1 MAVDAMVL
9 WAGRPRQ
16 LTRTDLVGDALGL
29 RARVPYGGAAA
40 IRARH
45 APLVAA
51 ALIALQGWARTVDL
65 VPADLPSST
74 DADAVLLTDEDVVGD
89 DAAIPATG
97 MPQAAIETVWRLR
110 TSGTTGAPRRAEH
123 ALASLSRAV
132 RPLRQLPDAE
142 GPAGSDRRW
151 GLLYPPTRMAGLQ
164 VLLQALGAGEVV
176 CDATHVDGLG
186 RRVAWLKEHGVNAL
200 SATPTVWRQILQS
213 QAGPGLPL
221 RQVTLGGEIAT
232 QDLLDALRRTY
243 PEAKIT
249 HVYATT
255 ETGSV
260 FAVSDGRAGF
270 PATFVTA
277 DPADSAGSS
286 APGPDAPGPSAPGP
300 HAPTGS
306 GPGLHV
312 RDGVLRVWA
321 PWSSAAGADG
331 FVTTGDLVEIHGDR
345 VHFLGRADGIVNVG
359 GQKVL
364 PEQTEAV
371 LLTHERV
378 ADARVTVRRN
388 VLAGAILVAEVVLT
402 RSDGVDAAQLTC
414 ELRELVRQRL
424 SKAHAPASV
433 TVVTE
438 LPMTSTGKAVR

>member
-1 MAVDAMVL
+1 
-9 WAGRPRQ
+9 
-16 LTRTDLVGDALGL
+16 
-29 RARVPYGGAAA
+29 
-40 IRARH
+40 
-45 APLVAA
+45 
-51 ALIALQGWARTVDL
+51 
-65 VPADLPSST
+65 
-74 DADAVLLTDEDVVGD
+74 
-89 DAAIPATG
+89 
-97 MPQAAIETVWRLR
+97 
-110 TSGTTGAPRRAEH
+110 
-123 ALASLSRAV
+123 
-132 RPLRQLPDAE
+132 
-142 GPAGSDRRW
+142 
-151 GLLYPPTRMAGLQ
+151 
-164 VLLQALGAGEVV
+164 
-176 CDATHVDGLG
+176 
-186 RRVAWLKEHGVNAL
+186 
-200 SATPTVWRQILQS
+200 
-213 QAGPGLPL
+213 
-221 RQVTLGGEIAT
+221 
-232 QDLLDALRRTY
+232 
-243 PEAKIT
+243 
-249 HVYATT
+249 
-255 ETGSV
+255 
-260 FAVSDGRAGF
+260 
-270 PATFVTA
+270 
-277 DPADSAGSS
+277 
-286 APGPDAPGPSAPGP
+286 
-300 HAPTGS
+300 
-306 GPGLHV
+306 LHV